1 MKKSLYFAATALLAA
16 SCASDEIVEETSNGY
31 APETKAPISFITNQ
45 KNITRATTPL
55 QKAGHYNFGVFAYKN
70 TEAVNNI
77 MNNYLVGYSDETN
90 KIGYAFG
97 AGQTTAGDAA
107 GELNGKSMWQYEGL
121 GSAEYDYTGGEGY
134 YTKDQTDYMS
144 NVDKQYLRYWDMA
157 SANTMFYAYSPYVN
171 GGSTATYDN
180 STKVMT
186 ILDGTLVAGMNNPTA
201 YEFMVAA
208 TQVDKAN
215 YGHDVALNFKR
226 LNAKVNI
233 KFWEDIDGY
242 SVRIVDLKEGNATA
256 TPPVTGYKGVQAKPA
271 TCTGTP
277 NQTGATYTVAEYYTK
292 SGATIDFSTYT
303 NPTITMATGTK
314 TSDALVFAAPTA
326 DAIGTTR
333 ALASASDDTY
343 YAIPK
348 GAATTGTDCGF
359 TFHVSYEL
367 TSTTGEKILVKDAR
381 VFVPATVCNWAAN
394 THYTYIFKITK
405 GSNGSTE
412 SDPTIDPNDPDVP
425 TETGLY
431 PIVFDN
437 CTVEDYAENESDHV
451 ISENTGL
458 VNYSVHLDNYSMTLA
473 SATDVVYSLYRE
485 NAVAVP
491 AINGKWT
498 VKNPAGTAI
507 VDKVAGTS
515 AGATLE
521 ASEITTAGT
530 YTVIFEPNNVGFNP
544 GTSGDYAPAS
554 SYTATFEVIGHY
566 TLGFNAAAT
575 AAMTVGTGTDANF
588 NVVLVPQVDGTAYV
602 PSVSDYEIV
611 YPAAVTTGG
620 IVISGDNMNRVYVDN
635 ATTLVVEKNAV
646 PGAYVVRYKT
656 AEGKTADITLTV
668 AAYAMTLTK
677 NVVNLTTASQIV
689 SPSWGVY
696 PAGIIT
702 FAITMPTSATGVDFD
717 TSAGVS
723 TVAADAATNGT
734 YSVTATVVN
743 NGSTMTYTKSFTV
756 KDVHTLS
763 LSTALVDNDV
773 ANTITAT
780 AITNGTTKTTGITVT
795 GPDATNV
802 TISGATISTAIG
814 ATPGTYT
821 VKYEDQEATFIIQD

>member
-1 MKKSLYFAATALLAA
+1 MKKVLLFSAASLALLA
-16 SCASDEIVEETSNGY
+16 SCVESDLVDGSLGQTGKEG
-31 APETKAPISFITNQ
+31 PISFVMDQ
-45 KNITRATTPL
+45 KNMTRSTTDL
-55 QKAGHYNFGVFAYKN
+55 QNAGHYNFGVFAYKN
-70 TEAVNNI
+70 TEATNNI
-77 MNNYLVGYSDETN
+77 MENYLVGYSDATN
-90 KIGYAFG
+90 KVGYAFG
-97 AGQTTAGDAA
+97 AGQTTQGDAA

-121 GSAEYDYTGGEGY
+121 GSAEYNYTGGEGY
-134 YTKDQTDYMS
+134 YTKDQTTYMS
-144 NVDKQYLRYWDMA
+144 NVANQYLRYWDMA

-171 GGSTATYDN
+171 GSGTATYDN

-186 ILDGTLVAGMNNPTA
+186 IPDGTIVAGMNNPTA

-208 TQVDKAN
+208 NQVAKAN

-242 SVRIVDLKEGNATA
+242 SVRIVDLKEGTY
-256 TPPVTGYKGVQAKPA
+256 TGVQAKPA
-271 TCTGTP
+271 KCTGTP

-292 SGATIDFSTYT
+292 SGATVNFTTWDA
-303 NPTITMATGTK
+303 PVVTMATGT
-314 TSDALVFAAPTA
+314 TASNALVFAAPTA

-348 GAATTGTDCGF
+348 GATTETDCGF

-381 VFVPATVCNWAAN
+381 VFVPATNCNWVAN

-412 SDPTIDPNDPDVP
+412 SDPTINPDDPDVP
-425 TETGLY
+425 TEGGLY

-437 CTVEDYAENESDHV
+437 CTITDYIEAESDHI
-451 ISENTGL
+451 ISENTGI
-458 VNYSVHLDNYSMTLA
+458 VNYSVHLNTYSMMLA

-485 NAVAVP
+485 DAIAAP
-491 AINGKWT
+491 AISGKWT
-498 VKNPAGTAI
+498 IKNPAGTAI
-507 VDKVAGTS
+507 VDQVAGTS
-515 AGATLE
+515 AGATLA
-521 ASEITTAGT
+521 ASSITTAGT
-530 YTVIFEPNNVGFNP
+530 YTVIFEPDNVGFNP
-544 GTSGDYAPAS
+544 GTSGDYAPAE

-566 TLGFNAAAT
+566 TLGFNAAST
-575 AAMTVGTGTDANF
+575 TAMTVGTGTDANF
-588 NVVLVPQVDGTAYV
+588 NVVLVPECDHTAYA
-602 PSVSDYEIV
+602 PSVSDYEVV

-620 IVISGDNMNRVYVDN
+620 IVISGDNQNRVYVNN
-635 ATTLVVEKNAV
+635 ATTLVVEKNAT
-646 PGAYVVRYKT
+646 PGDYVVKYHT
-656 AEGKTADITLTV
+656 TEGWTADITLTV
-668 AAYAMTLTK
+668 AAYAMTLDK
-677 NVVNLTTASQIV
+677 NIVNITTADQTV
-689 SPSWGVY
+689 TPSWGV
-696 PAGIIT
+696 A
-702 FAITMPTSATGVDFD
+702 PTGTVTYALATAATGVTFN
-717 TSAGVS
+717 TTTGVS

-756 KDVHTLS
+756 KDVYTLS
-763 LSTALVDNDV
+763 LSTSLVDNDA
-773 ANTITAT
+773 ANTINVTAT
-780 AITNGTTKTTGITVT
+780 KNGTTQTSGITVT
-795 GPDATNV
+795 GPDDTNV

-821 VKYEDQEATFIIQD
+821 VSFGGKTATFIIQD

>member
-1 MKKSLYFAATALLAA
+1 MKKSLFFLASLPLLA
-16 SCASDEIVEETSNGY
+16 SCASDELVDTSVPDTGSSKSY
-31 APETKAPISFITNQ
+31 ISFTTNQ
-45 KNITRATTPL
+45 KNITRAIPL
-55 QKAGHYNFGVFAYKN
+55 QNADHYNFGVFAYKN
-70 TEAVNNI
+70 TETVNNI
-77 MNNYLVGYSDETN
+77 MDNYLVGYSDETN

-107 GELNGKSMWQYEGL
+107 GELNGKSMWQYEML
-121 GSAEYDYTGGEGY
+121 GSSEYDYTGGEGF
-134 YTKDQTDYMS
+134 YTKDQTTYMS
-144 NVDKQYLRYWDMA
+144 NVANQYLRYWDMA
-157 SANTMFYAYSPYVN
+157 SDNTMFYAYSPYVN
-171 GGSTATYDN
+171 GSTATASYNN
-180 STKVMT
+180 STHKMD
-186 ILDGTLVAGMNNPTA
+186 IPDGTIMAGMNNPTA
-201 YEFMVAA
+201 YEFMIAA
-208 TQVDKAN
+208 TQVAKAD

-233 KFWEDIDGY
+233 KFWEDLDGY
-242 SVRIVDLKEGNATA
+242 SVRVVDLKAPNPAASPADPGL
-256 TPPVTGYKGVQAKPA
+256 KGVQAKPA

-277 NQTGATYTVAEYYTK
+277 NTTGATYAVAEYYTK
-292 SGATIDFSTYT
+292 SGATVDFSTW
-303 NPTITMATGTK
+303 NAPVVNMATGTK
-314 TSDALVFAAPTA
+314 TSDCLVFSAPTA

-333 ALASASDDTY
+333 VMASASEDTY

-381 VFVPATVCNWAAN
+381 VFVPADYCNWAAN

-437 CTVEDYAENESDHV
+437 CTVEDYAEVERDPI
-451 ISENTGL
+451 ISENTGN
-458 VNYSVHLDNYSMTLA
+458 VNYSVHLSTTSMNLA
-473 SATDVVYSLYRE
+473 TKTAVDYSLYR
-485 NAVAVP
+485 NDAVASPV
-491 AINGKWT
+491 INGKWT

-507 VDKVAGTS
+507 VDKVDGTS
-515 AGATLE
+515 AGETLAAT
-521 ASEITTAGT
+521 EITTAGT
-530 YTVIFEPNNVGFNP
+530 YTVIFEPNNVGFNQ
-544 GTSGDYAPAS
+544 GTSGDYAPAK

-575 AAMTVGTGTDANF
+575 TAMTVGTGTDANF
-588 NVVLVPQVDGTAYV
+588 NVVLVPKVDGTDYT
-602 PSVSDYEIV
+602 PSVSDYEVV

-620 IVISGDNMNRVYVDN
+620 IVISGDNKNRVYVDN

-646 PGAYVVRYKT
+646 AGNYVVKYHT
-656 AEGKTADITLTV
+656 TEGWTADITLTV
-668 AAYAMTLTK
+668 AAYAMTLDKYT
-677 NVVNLTTASQIV
+677 VNLTTAEQTV
-689 SPSWGVY
+689 TPSWGV
-696 PAGIIT
+696 T
-702 FAITMPTSATGVDFD
+702 PTGTVTYALATAATGVTFN
-717 TSAGVS
+717 TSTGVS

-734 YSVTATVVN
+734 YTVTATIVN

-780 AITNGTTKTTGITVT
+780 AVTNGTTKTTGITVT
-795 GPDATNV
+795 GPDVTNV
-802 TISGATISTAIG
+802 TISGATITTAIG

-821 VKYEDQEATFIIQD
+821 VKFEDQEATFIIQD